1 MIPKKQRVPVQSFPR
16 IAHRAFRGQFFGA
29 KTAPNGLTYNRVGV
43 LITKKYSKK
52 AVERNRLRRQIFDL
66 FRLETD
72 LLNEKCPEGVEGKDL
87 LIVVNHSIIDKDS
100 GEIIKEL
107 KHYVSAF

>member
-1 MIPKKQRVPVQSFPR
+1 MIPKKQRVPVQAFPR
-16 IAHRAFRGQFFGA
+16 VAQSVARGRFFVI
-29 KTAPNGLTYNRVGV
+29 KTAPNGSQYNRVGV

-52 AVERNRLRRQIFDL
+52 ATDRNRLRRSIFDL
-66 FRLETD
+66 FRLETT
-72 LLNEKCPEGVEGKDL
+72 LLVDKKKEGEEGKDL
-87 LIVVNHSIIDKDS
+87 LIVVNHSMIHKDS